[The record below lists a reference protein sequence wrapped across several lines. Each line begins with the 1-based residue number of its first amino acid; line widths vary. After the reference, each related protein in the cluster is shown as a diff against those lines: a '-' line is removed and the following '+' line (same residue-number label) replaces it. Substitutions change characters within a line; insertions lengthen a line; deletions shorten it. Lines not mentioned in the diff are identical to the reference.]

1 MTDSSRGQSDKAE
14 SDVEV
19 CSKQRCRIKFLHA
32 EKMTSTDTHQHLL
45 KIHGD
50 QNGGCEHSEAV
61 GGAFFQQRHR
71 RQYFQ
76 SDLLTYHVTQLSME
90 VAGQR
95 RAVN

>member
-19 CSKQRCRIKFLHA
+19 CSKQRYRIKFLHA

-61 GGAFFQQRHR
+61 GGAFF
-71 RQYFQ
+71 FS
-76 SDLLTYHVTQLSME
+76 SDIGGSTFRVTYLPTMSLS
-90 VAGQR
+90 
-95 RAVN
+95 